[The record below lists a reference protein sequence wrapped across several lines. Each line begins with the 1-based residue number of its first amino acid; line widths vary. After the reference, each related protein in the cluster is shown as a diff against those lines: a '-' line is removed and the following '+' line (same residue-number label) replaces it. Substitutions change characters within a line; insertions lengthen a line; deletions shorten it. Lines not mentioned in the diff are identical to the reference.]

1 MEAVVLAGVAVWDVA
16 LVGSLRCP
24 ACCHFLAGLQPS
36 GPLFYLPHPST
47 DGCLNVMMA
56 TAKRALALIARG
68 SEEMELVITVDVLR
82 RCNID
87 VTVALVQESETATGK
102 EDLIACCSRGVNIK
116 ADTTLQSYVEKYA
129 ATDDGLP
136 DAIILPGGL
145 EGAKAMAQAA
155 AVGTLLERQQKAGKL
170 VAAICAA
177 PTVLAAHGKLFAGRR
192 LTSYPSF
199 REKMT
204 EAGYVWEEPA
214 AGTPLGRVIRDDN
227 LITSLGPATTFDF
240 GLAIGAALAGQDV
253 ADKVAAVRNNL
264 ARFRLI
270 TFDVTDTLLEYAVRP
285 ERHYAQVINSVLEP
299 RIGIK
304 LLEEQ
309 IGRSFGLC
317 FRSMN
322 QQYPNFGSGRKQT
335 GQQEL
340 EDESWRW
347 WWRTLV
353 ERVIVDAAASSN
365 YRNIPSP
372 LLSIIAEQLIDDYT
386 YDGKRVCWRQRPGVD
401 AFLQKLRAP
410 PTKQTLGIVSNF
422 DPRLQI
428 ILRNNGIAPAGEV
441 VDFVL
446 TSYEAGVE
454 KPDPAI
460 FETALRKANLLQIG
474 SDIKPQEALH
484 IGNLCRED
492 YNGARSAGWCAL
504 LVNVPPNEKNRKLLT
519 AIPSEHVFAGLPELQ
534 QRLENATPLAW

>member
-1 MEAVVLAGVAVWDVA
+1 MA
-16 LVGSLRCP
+16 LR
-24 ACCHFLAGLQPS
+24 
-36 GPLFYLPHPST
+36 
-47 DGCLNVMMA
+47 
-56 TAKRALALIARG
+56 RALALIARG

-82 RCNID
+82 RCNVD
-87 VTVALVQESETATGK
+87 VTIALVQDSETATGN

-116 ADTTLQSYVEKYA
+116 ADTTLQAYIKQHA

-145 EGAKAMAQAA
+145 EGAKTMARVA
-155 AVGTLLERQQKAGKL
+155 AVGDLLDRQQKAGKL

-177 PTVLAAHGKLFAGRR
+177 PTVLAEHGKLFAGRR

-204 EAGYVWEEPA
+204 EDGYVWEAPA
-214 AGTPLGRVIRDDN
+214 ADSQLGRVVQDNN

-240 GLAIGAALAGQDV
+240 GLAIGALLVGKDV
-253 ADKVAAVRNNL
+253 ADKVAAGLLYNQLLCLTNQLFFPTAVHRRIVRNNL
-264 ARFRLI
+264 RRFRLV

-299 RIGIK
+299 RIGIT

-322 QQYPNFGSGRKQT
+322 QKFPNFGSGRKQT

-365 YRNIPSP
+365 CHNVPSP

-386 YDGKRVCWRQRPGVD
+386 YDGRRVCWRQRPGVD
-401 AFLQKLRAP
+401 EFLRKLRTP
-410 PTKQTLGIVSNF
+410 PAGQTLGIVSNF
-422 DPRLQI
+422 DPRLTI
-428 ILRNNGIAPAGEV
+428 ILRNNGIAPSGEV

-460 FETALRKANLLQIG
+460 FETALRKANLLQTG
-474 SDIKPQEALH
+474 PEIKPQEALH

-519 AIPSEHVFAGLPELQ
+519 AIPSGHVFAGLPELQ
-534 QRLENATPLAW
+534 QRLEGSTPLAW